1 MEAVVTNGAIRRA
14 KLQSNHH
21 YQQANNIKLFT
32 DPMPFW
38 LPNQQCQST
47 ECIYISLT
55 VNFKCQPLRGTSFNV
70 FENLLIFSLPS
81 IWQHLLSDDCL
92 GYNRGLGLSDVLR
105 GVLYTTVIC
114 RSHGQFIETSYGH
127 LCLLLAPN
135 TATTIFICAN
145 DVVQR
150 CRSASPE
157 IALSIQFSLIGF
169 TFVFCTTI
177 HSKAK
182 EKLLVKEEK
191 LRSSVPYMIS
201 VCLQN

>member
-55 VNFKCQPLRGTSFNV
+55 VNFKCQPLRGTSFDV

-81 IWQHLLSDDCL
+81 IWQHFLSDDCL
-92 GYNRGLGLSDVLR
+92 GYNRGLGLR

-114 RSHGQFIETSYGH
+114 RSHGQFIESR
-127 LCLLLAPN
+127 
-135 TATTIFICAN
+135 
-145 DVVQR
+145 D
-150 CRSASPE
+150 E
-157 IALSIQFSLIGF
+157 
-169 TFVFCTTI
+169 
-177 HSKAK
+177 
-182 EKLLVKEEK
+182 
-191 LRSSVPYMIS
+191 LRSLMFIIGAEYSDYNIYLRQWRSTAVSLCIS
-201 VCLQN
+201 RDCTVHPV